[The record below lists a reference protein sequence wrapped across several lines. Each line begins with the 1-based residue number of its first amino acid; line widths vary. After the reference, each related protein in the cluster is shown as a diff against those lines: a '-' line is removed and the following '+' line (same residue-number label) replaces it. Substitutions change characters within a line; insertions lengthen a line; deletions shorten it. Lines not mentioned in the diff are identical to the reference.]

1 MSISSYDNHIP
12 EVLGGDVDVSLARD
26 PVLRRIYTAV
36 IETGISLRCTYGH
49 IFVLRIQS
57 LSRTSARTLLHT
69 VWQGAYPHTRDKTD
83 GVNVF

>member
-57 LSRTSARTLLHT
+57 LSRTSARTLLHMAGRIST
-69 VWQGAYPHTRDKTD
+69 YKRQTD
-83 GVNVF
+83 RVNVF